1 MDSFPDDMGKELGG
15 KTFAQVFE
23 TNPKIIEFVSAT
35 WTDSC
40 TGLFKRFRI
49 YVTERLK
56 HPDEKASHVKRCKE
70 YVKGDAVIPRYL
82 NKYR

>member
-35 WTDSC
+35 WTDSY
-40 TGLFKRFRI
+40 TGLFKKFRI
-49 YVTERLK
+49 YVNARLE
-56 HPDEKASHVKRCKE
+56 HTDEKEAHVKRCRD
-70 YVKGDAVIPRYL
+70 YVKGQTVIPRYL